1 MSKKYE
7 FQGKS
12 IEQALE
18 QASTELNLPV
28 DKIKHEVVTYG
39 SSGIFGLVGVKK
51 AKIKVILEE
60 EKRSAPKKNAVTQEI
75 KEQQP
80 PNESENQAQSSNAKD
95 ADDQAIDVDIIH
107 YGKQCLQTIIDG
119 ISNGAEVEAEQ
130 RPNKILYSIS
140 GRDCGVMIGK
150 RGQTLEAIQYLL
162 EKMINKRRDH
172 RVRVVV
178 DIEGYLEKRK
188 DNLKQMASRMA
199 EKAKKLKKPVT
210 IGQMNAHDRRIVHI
224 HLKNEN
230 GIRTQ
235 SIGDGYYRKLMI
247 FPKKSVPRKKQGHD
261 EQ

>member
-12 IEQALE
+12 IEKALE

-60 EKRSAPKKNAVTQEI
+60 EKRPTEQKNNAAQKIASRQQT
-75 KEQQP
+75 KEA
-80 PNESENQAQSSNAKD
+80 ENIIQSDKLKD
-95 ADDQAIDVDIIH
+95 AVDQAIDEDIIQ

-119 ISNGAEVEAEQ
+119 ISNGAEVLAEQ
-130 RPNKILYSIS
+130 RPNKLLYSIS
-140 GRDCGVMIGK
+140 GGDCGVMIGK

-162 EKMINKRRDH
+162 EKMINKRRDQ
-172 RVRVVV
+172 RVRVIV

-188 DNLKQMASRMA
+188 TNLKQMASRMA

-247 FPKKSVPRKKQGHD
+247 FPKKNVPKKK
-261 EQ
+261 